1 LFPESW
7 LYILGILFILTVL
20 FFEKGFWGLIE
31 MLEAKLTGWSP
42 AKGSESLKANV

>member
-1 LFPESW
+1 MFPESW

-31 MLEAKLTGWSP
+31 MLENKIKVVASNKSVS
-42 AKGSESLKANV
+42 KINS